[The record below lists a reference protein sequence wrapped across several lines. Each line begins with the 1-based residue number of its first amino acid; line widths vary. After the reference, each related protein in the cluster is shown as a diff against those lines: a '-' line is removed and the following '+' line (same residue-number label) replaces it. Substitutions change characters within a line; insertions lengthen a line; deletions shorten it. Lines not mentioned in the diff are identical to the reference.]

1 MKKILLLLII
11 ITSTNTLW
19 AKDFKQSILEAYK
32 NNPILNAER
41 ENLNISKENLKISKS
56 EYLPTISLSGT
67 KNKQN
72 TSKLT
77 NQSGGDATKNDVD
90 PLTTSVLIEQNIYDG
105 KGRGAKVDL
114 SLIHI

>member
-41 ENLNISKENLKISKS
+41 ENLNISKE
-56 EYLPTISLSGT
+56 
-67 KNKQN
+67 
-72 TSKLT
+72 KL
-77 NQSGGDATKNDVD
+77 
-90 PLTTSVLIEQNIYDG
+90 
-105 KGRGAKVDL
+105 
-114 SLIHI
+114 